1 MQNYRNGNKLSQIYF
16 VYLHIHIVGTCA
28 NDSEAIRQ
36 GRNSTAEKHLPQYGK
51 TQNTMRRRH
60 IGRPD
65 N

>member
-36 GRNSTAEKHLPQYGK
+36 GRGNRTEK
-51 TQNTMRRRH
+51 T
-60 IGRPD
+60 
-65 N
+65 

>member
-36 GRNSTAEKHLPQYGK
+36 GCGNRTEKP
-51 TQNTMRRRH
+51 
-60 IGRPD
+60 
-65 N
+65 